1 MLRGFQKLNSES
13 LRGFQNLSRDFMTEI
28 SIVIPTYNHARY
40 VAQAIDSAL
49 GQTHAEREIIVVD
62 DGSTDGTQAVLQE
75 YGERIV
81 SIRQANAGL
90 SAARN
95 AGLAL
100 ARGEYVLFLD
110 ADDLIPPHKLAMQGA
125 YLDAHPEYGLTY
137 GAWQHIDAG
146 GGQLLREVRPRRSGA
161 VLHALLRREFFPA
174 IGSVLVR
181 RSCFDH
187 VGNFDPALRA
197 AEDMDM
203 WLRIAVAGYRFGYQ
217 DEVLFYYRD
226 TPGSMSTRLEN
237 QLHYELRRIDKF
249 FASPD
254 LPVGCAEM
262 RGIAV
267 AAIYFEYAARYTGA
281 GDAHAAKRCLEAA
294 LSIGPELAADD
305 EWMIG
310 WISGFLAS
318 FISSSNSHE
327 SAPEIL
333 DQLIMTLPRSE
344 QQQQRMRR
352 RAQGRMHADALFRA
366 YDGWLRNGAWRHI
379 LPALSCEPQL
389 LSNRGFWKVAMA
401 AVVGATRPQSESR
414 QLA

>member
-1 MLRGFQKLNSES
+1 
-13 LRGFQNLSRDFMTEI
+13 
-28 SIVIPTYNHARY
+28 
-40 VAQAIDSAL
+40 
-49 GQTHAEREIIVVD
+49 
-62 DGSTDGTQAVLQE
+62 
-75 YGERIV
+75 
-81 SIRQANAGL
+81 
-90 SAARN
+90 
-95 AGLAL
+95 
-100 ARGEYVLFLD
+100 VLFLD
-110 ADDLIPPHKLAMQGA
+110 ADDLIPPHKLATQGA

-146 GGQLLREVRPRRSGA
+146 GRQVLREVRPRRSGA

-174 IGSVLVR
+174 VGAVLVR
-181 RSCFDH
+181 RSCFDY

-203 WLRIAVAGYRFGYQ
+203 WLRIAAAGYRFGYQ

-226 TPGSMSTRLEN
+226 TLGSMSTRLEN

-254 LPVGCAEM
+254 LPVGCANL

-281 GDAHAAKRCLEAA
+281 GNIHAAKRCLEAA

-305 EWMIG
+305 EWVIG
-310 WISGFLAS
+310 WISGFLESCVGERDA
-318 FISSSNSHE
+318 NYE
-327 SAPEIL
+327 SAAEIL
-333 DQLIMTLPRSE
+333 DRLIGMLPGSE
-344 QQQQRMRR
+344 EKQQRLRR

-366 YDGWLRNGAWRHI
+366 YDGWLESGAWRHI

-389 LSNRGFWKVAMA
+389 FANRGFWKVAFA
-401 AVVGATRPQSESR
+401 AVVGATRPQPGSR
-414 QLA
+414 LPV